1 MHILFYI
8 FIDNIMEC
16 MSFIEQYYKLYI
28 NITSFKF
35 ENNFKLY
42 ANIIQ
47 NYIFKSINKKNIIM
61 IIHVI

>member
-1 MHILFYI
+1 
-8 FIDNIMEC
+8 MEC